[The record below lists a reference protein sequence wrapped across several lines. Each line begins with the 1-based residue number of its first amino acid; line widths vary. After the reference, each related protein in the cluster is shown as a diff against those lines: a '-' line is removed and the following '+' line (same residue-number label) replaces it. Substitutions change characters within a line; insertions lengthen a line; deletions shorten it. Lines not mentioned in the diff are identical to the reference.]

1 MLNKPKKYKQLNLID
16 LFIKI
21 WENLNFKKRYQFF
34 LILGIMFLSS
44 LIEIASLTT
53 IIPFIKALTDPNTIM
68 DNKFILGILDIFGY
82 SSNEVGIY
90 QLATIFTVTLLIGV
104 IIRVINAKLNTLY
117 AASVGSLLSC
127 KAFKN
132 ILERPYLE
140 HLLAESST
148 VITSSTTHMER
159 TVVSFNFFLQFLTYS
174 VISLSIVITL
184 VYIEWSILL
193 LSLSVLC
200 LAYFFQ
206 IYLSKNRLSKNSKE
220 FANASKRQVRTIQEG
235 LGTIRDLIIH
245 KNMSI
250 YLKEYK
256 SYDVVMR
263 SVMAENTFIKL
274 YPRFIIEFLGTI
286 LIILAGLIL
295 SRNPVDSQNAIAAL
309 GTFALGCQRL
319 LPSLQQIYSS
329 WAGIKANYGSML
341 SVISILDEKKN
352 STINTSFD
360 RKNAEKFKSLEL
372 KNISMRYSKNS
383 PFIFKNFNFTINR
396 GEIVGILGKTGCGKS
411 TLMDIMMGLIEPVSG
426 NIFFNGK
433 DINMYSNLSIKYN
446 LHHLIAHVPQNIFL
460 CNSTFKE
467 NIALGQ
473 NPEDINM
480 NKIIKSAKSAK
491 IHDYII
497 SNKEGYDTYVGESG
511 NTLSGGQKQRI
522 AIARAFYRD
531 AEILFLDEATSALD
545 ENTEEEIN
553 LILDSMG
560 KEITVIK
567 IAHRIK
573 TLENCDKII
582 DLNNII

>member
-127 KAFKN
+127 KAF
-132 ILERPYLE
+132 E

-383 PFIFKNFNFTINR
+383 R
-396 GEIVGILGKTGCGKS
+396 
-411 TLMDIMMGLIEPVSG
+411 
-426 NIFFNGK
+426 NI
-433 DINMYSNLSIKYN
+433 
-446 LHHLIAHVPQNIFL
+446 
-460 CNSTFKE
+460 
-467 NIALGQ
+467 
-473 NPEDINM
+473 
-480 NKIIKSAKSAK
+480 
-491 IHDYII
+491 
-497 SNKEGYDTYVGESG
+497 
-511 NTLSGGQKQRI
+511 R
-522 AIARAFYRD
+522 
-531 AEILFLDEATSALD
+531 
-545 ENTEEEIN
+545 
-553 LILDSMG
+553 
-560 KEITVIK
+560 
-567 IAHRIK
+567 
-573 TLENCDKII
+573 
-582 DLNNII
+582 